1 MSDPNTRFLVYLK
14 KIGEKPTGYRAAH
27 LHISQLPPAK
37 KTRDNLSRAISL
49 LSDLKAK
56 YKDGEIFL
64 MKNVDIVFITK
75 EISKPILAAACE
87 AVEQTFVG
95 KMGVMFTNV
104 HGGERESYTLFDLTN
119 DYPKLRDW
127 AEDTAGVSQT
137 AGNGAEVK
145 GEIDLSILARIKEEV
160 QKIDITPMLFNQT
173 IYYIGDEGKVQPTFH
188 EMYIS
193 VQVLEDMFCP
203 GLSLT
208 SRRWLFADLT
218 EDLDTVVLR
227 LLTDPD
233 QRAHHKGISIN
244 VNLSSLA
251 STKFVKFDAEL
262 PAERRQ
268 GVILEIN
275 KTDIFENMRLFRELA
290 PFLRSRGYRILL
302 DGLSFANVEAI
313 DFDGIECDFAKVFWS
328 GEPAAMTGDALA
340 RVTAKMRR
348 PTRPRFILA
357 RCDAAESMR
366 FAKSIGLKLVQG
378 RLVDHMVKRNIPL

>member
-14 KIGEKPTGYRAAH
+14 KIGEKPAGYRAVH
-27 LHISQLPPAK
+27 LHISQLPAAK
-37 KTRDNLSRAISL
+37 KTRDNLSRAIGL

-56 YKDGEIFL
+56 YHDGEIFL

-75 EISKPILAAACE
+75 EISKPILAAACD

-95 KMGVMFTNV
+95 KMGVTFTNV
-104 HGGERESYTLFDLTN
+104 HGGERESYTLFDLAN
-119 DYPKLRDW
+119 DYGKLRDW

-137 AGNGAEVK
+137 GGGAPEIK
-145 GEIDLSILARIKEEV
+145 GEIDLALLSKIKEEV
-160 QKIDITPMLFNQT
+160 QKIDITPMLFNQPV
-173 IYYIGDEGKVQPTFH
+173 YYIADEGRVQSTFH

-227 LLTDPD
+227 LLADPE
-233 QRAHHKGISIN
+233 QRAHHKGMSIN

-251 STKFVKFDAEL
+251 SAKFVKFDAEL

-275 KTDIFENMRLFRELA
+275 KTDIFENMRMFRELA
-290 PFLRSRGYRILL
+290 PFLRERGYRILL

-328 GEPAAMTGDALA
+328 GEAAAMSEASLA
-340 RVTAKMRR
+340 RVTAKMTR
-348 PTRPRFILA
+348 PSKPRFILA
-357 RCDAAESMR
+357 RCDAAESIR
-366 FAKSIGLKLVQG
+366 FAKTIGLKLVQG

>member
-1 MSDPNTRFLVYLK
+1 MSDPNTRFLVHLK
-14 KIGEKPTGYRAAH
+14 KIGEKPAGYRAVH
-27 LHISQLPPAK
+27 LHISQLPAAK
-37 KTRDNLSRAISL
+37 KTRDNLSRAIGL

-56 YKDGEIFL
+56 YQDGEIFL

-75 EISKPILAAACE
+75 EISKPILAAACD

-95 KMGVMFTNV
+95 KMGVTFTNV
-104 HGGERESYTLFDLTN
+104 HGGERQSYTLFDLAN

-127 AEDTAGVSQT
+127 AEETAGVSQT
-137 AGNGAEVK
+137 AAAAPEIK
-145 GEIDLSILARIKEEV
+145 GEIDLSMLSRIKEEV
-160 QKIDITPMLFNQT
+160 QKIDIAPMLFNQPV
-173 IYYIGDEGKVQPTFH
+173 YYIGDEGKVQATFH

-193 VQVLEDMFCP
+193 VQVLEEMFCP

-227 LLTDPD
+227 LLADPE
-233 QRAHHKGISIN
+233 QRAHHKGMSIN

-275 KTDIFENMRLFRELA
+275 KTDIFENMRMFRELA

-328 GEPAAMTGDALA
+328 GEPAAMSDESLA
-340 RVTAKMRR
+340 RVTVKMRR
-348 PTRPRFILA
+348 PSKPRFILA
-357 RCDAAESMR
+357 RCDAAESIR